1 MIFDSPV
8 YPVSPSFEDE
18 ILELESTQRYIEFL
32 EDNGAKNLMTTAG
45 TSQFNLMTR
54 EEIRYFNST
63 LLGFRGN
70 KIIGIPPI
78 SLSELRKEI
87 FYYNQ
92 LNIQNGYLL
101 ILFPER
107 YYRNEQIIEFFE
119 DVCKRSKYPVL
130 VHGNTLKKGF
140 GGEFV
145 YDYKL
150 IESLSRIK
158 GFVGM
163 KEESPTIDFS
173 IKNLSGEFG
182 LEVIVAGGSMRRFWA
197 LEPFGATTYLTG
209 VGSFNPA
216 IEEDFYRSYMNGDMK
231 WSKDIMTEIEKPFF
245 ETFMKIGWHA
255 SMRYALN
262 QMGYIKGNR
271 DPFYNPNEG
280 EKEQIKKALEK
291 ITK

>member
-1 MIFDSPV
+1 MIFNSPV
-8 YPVSPSFEDE
+8 YPISPSFEE
-18 ILELESTQRYIEFL
+18 EVLELGSTQRYIEFL
-32 EDNGAKNLMTTAG
+32 ESKGAKSIMTTAG
-45 TSQFNLMTR
+45 TSQFNLMTS
-54 EEIRYFNST
+54 EEIRDFNST
-63 LLGFRGN
+63 LLEFSGN
-70 KIIGIPPI
+70 KIIGIPPV
-78 SLSELRKEI
+78 SSTELQKEI
-87 FYYNQ
+87 LYYNQ
-92 LNIQNGYLL
+92 LNVKSGYLL

-107 YYRNEQIIEFFE
+107 YYNNDQIISFFK

-140 GGEFV
+140 GGEFI
-145 YDYKL
+145 YDYQL
-150 IESLSRIK
+150 IEALSRIK

-163 KEESPTIDFS
+163 KEESPTLDFS
-173 IKNLSGEFG
+173 IKNLSKEFG

-209 VGSFNPA
+209 VGSFNPE
-216 IEEDFYRSYMNGDMK
+216 IEEDFYRSYVNGDMK
-231 WSKDIMTEIEKPFF
+231 RSKDIMTEIEKPFF

-271 DPFYNPNEG
+271 EPFYKITSG
-280 EKEQIKKALEK
+280 EKEQIKKAIEK